1 MAEHVLYKTGDKD
14 APDVIKDANG
24 EVVLGLCRYCNK
36 GEIELLEHPE
46 CPAFVDCHTCGGS
59 GFSGHGTG
67 YGDVCPTCGGL
78 KVELVDPNDP
88 VVEIEVMDDVVD
100 SGFKFEPM
108 RFGCWFEP
116 GQVVRLKSGGPLMTV
131 EAILH
136 DDKNAPIVV
145 CTWFNG
151 GIAEEADFYE
161 TSLKLVGGDS

>member
-1 MAEHVLYKTGDKD
+1 MV
-14 APDVIKDANG
+14 
-24 EVVLGLCRYCNK
+24 R
-36 GEIELLEHPE
+36 
-46 CPAFVDCHTCGGS
+46 F
-59 GFSGHGTG
+59 GFG
-67 YGDVCPTCGGL
+67 
-78 KVELVDPNDP
+78 
-88 VVEIEVMDDVVD
+88 VEIGPWGNPG
-100 SGFKFEPM
+100 SNQFEQTGCCVCKVRAGIVWPLQSTEGSYESWLSRRK